1 MDPLPSAH
9 GGTGPQLRIG
19 AYRLDT
25 GRPCLFA
32 PDGAEV
38 PLRPKSLDVLLHLAR
53 NPRRVVTRAEL
64 MEAVWPDVF
73 VTDDSLTQ
81 CIVELRRALGPA
93 GAMLRTVQR
102 RGYLLEVEEMRPTP
116 PVAAPAPP
124 PTLAVLPFDNL
135 SGDPRWNRLCDGL
148 SEDMITDL
156 ARYPEL
162 RVIARTSSFAWRG
175 RRADIRRIG
184 RALKARYLLEGSVQA
199 DAGRI
204 AVTAQLIEAE
214 TGTHVWAARHESA
227 EAGLFDIQAEV
238 VARVAGAVAGFSG
251 SIARAELRRLRR
263 MPPASLATYELYLAG
278 YEQEERLDREG
289 TLRGIALL
297 EEAVAADPT
306 LSRAWTVLG
315 FALANAAANGWG
327 GDAAALRARQ
337 DVAIRRAVALDPENG
352 LALEELGAM
361 LARRGDLDGARD
373 AFLRA
378 AKAGANHAD
387 TLALLAKYMVEVL
400 GQPAAAERM
409 MARAFVLNPAAP
421 PWYMLGAARVAYFTG
436 DFARAVE
443 CVARAPA
450 LRLPGLF
457 GVLARFQLGQAEA
470 RGALDSYRATYGDD
484 APAAAVAS
492 LPPLCA
498 DATAVLREGLEKAG
512 LGQATPVA
520 PGSASFAA
528 SRSSASGASIT

>member
-1 MDPLPSAH
+1 MDELRSA
-9 GGTGPQLRIG
+9 GDAAGPQLRIG
-19 AYRLDT
+19 AFRLDA
-25 GRPCLFA
+25 GRACLLA
-32 PDGAEV
+32 PDGTEL
-38 PLRPKSLDVLLHLAR
+38 PLRPKSFEVLLHLVR
-53 NPRRVVTRAEL
+53 NGRRVVSRAEL
-64 MEAVWPDVF
+64 MDAVWPEVF

-93 GAMLRTVQR
+93 AGMLRTVPR
-102 RGYLLEVEEMRPTP
+102 RGYLLEVEELP
-116 PVAAPAPP
+116 PPLPAAAPAPP
-124 PTLAVLPFDNL
+124 PTVAVLPFDNL
-135 SGDPRWNRLCDGL
+135 SGDPRWDRLCDGL

-156 ARYPEL
+156 ARHPEL

-199 DAGRI
+199 DAGRVG
-204 AVTAQLIEAE
+204 VTAQLIEAE
-214 TGTHVWAARHESA
+214 SGTHIWAARHDCA

-263 MPPASLATYELYLAG
+263 TPPASLATYELYLAG
-278 YEQEERLDREG
+278 YEQEARLDRDG

-327 GDAAALRARQ
+327 GDPAALRARQ
-337 DVAIRRAVALDPENG
+337 EAAIRRAVALDPEDG

-378 AKAGANHAD
+378 AEAGANHAD
-387 TLALLAKYMVEVL
+387 TLALLGKYTVEVL

-409 MARAFVLNPAAP
+409 MARAFALNPAAP
-421 PWYMLGAARVAYFTG
+421 PWYMLGATRVAYFTG
-436 DFARAVE
+436 EFGRAVDCAE
-443 CVARAPA
+443 RAPP
-450 LRLPGLF
+450 LRLPRLF
-457 GVLARFQLGQAEA
+457 GVLARFQLGDAAA
-470 RGALDSYRATYGDD
+470 RDALREYRATFGED
-484 APAAAVAS
+484 APAAALAA
-492 LPPLCA
+492 LPPLCD
-498 DATAVLREGLEKAG
+498 DAAALLRDGLAKAG
-512 LGQATPVA
+512 LAQATPVA